1 VMIGNAKALD
11 LFTNSR
17 PTHDVTSLILRDEK
31 EKGDI
36 KRRGRQGTGER
47 EGSPPVVALKSVID
61 ISSAAPRTMVLDSPS
76 LVLFSPLSFLF
87 CGHYDYEDYD
97 IYYSYRLPLT
107 VQSQCI

>member
-1 VMIGNAKALD
+1 MMIGNAKALD

-47 EGSPPVVALKSVID
+47 EGSPL
-61 ISSAAPRTMVLDSPS
+61 L
-76 LVLFSPLSFLF
+76 LL
-87 CGHYDYEDYD
+87 
-97 IYYSYRLPLT
+97 
-107 VQSQCI
+107 